1 MNIYLESNFV
11 LELAL
16 LQEQSASCEQILSLG
31 EAGRVRLAVPAYSLA
46 EPYETLVRRQ
56 RKRKKMKEALD
67 GELKQLSRSAAYED
81 QLGRF
86 RDLTDLLINSADEED
101 RRLEEV
107 RSRLIE
113 TADLIPLEASVLAA
127 AARYQRKHDFSPQD
141 ALVYSAVLA
150 HLEQDYARP
159 SCFLNKDKDF
169 DDQDVR
175 EELGGYNCKLFPRFD
190 SGRQYILD
198 RLG

>member
-1 MNIYLESNFV
+1 M
-11 LELAL
+11 LELAF
-16 LQEQSASCEQILSLG
+16 LQEQSESCERILSLG

-56 RKRKKMKEALD
+56 RQRKRTKEALD
-67 GELKQLSRSAAYED
+67 RELGQIARSAAYED
-81 QLGRF
+81 RLGRF
-86 RDLTDLLINSADEED
+86 RDLTALLINSADEEA

-113 TADLIPLEASVLAA
+113 TADTIPLEATVLATA
-127 AARYQRKHDFSPQD
+127 AQYQRKHDFSPQD

-150 HLEQDYARP
+150 HLERDYARP

-169 DDQDVR
+169 DDQDVL

-190 SGRQYILD
+190 SGCRYILD
-198 RLG
+198 SLG

>member
-16 LQEQSASCEQILSLG
+16 LQEQSVSCEQILNLG

-56 RKRKKMKEALD
+56 RQRKRTKEALD
-67 GELKQLSRSAAYED
+67 GELRQLSRSAAYED

-86 RDLTDLLINSADEED
+86 RDLTALLISSADEEA

-127 AARYQRKHDFSPQD
+127 AARYQRKHGFSPQD

-150 HLEQDYARP
+150 HLERDYARP

-169 DDQDVR
+169 DDQDVL
-175 EELGGYNCKLFPRFD
+175 EELGGYNCKLFSRFD
-190 SGRQYILD
+190 SGCQYILD

>member
-56 RKRKKMKEALD
+56 RKRRKMKEALD
-67 GELKQLSRSAAYED
+67 GELRQLSRSAAYED

-86 RDLTDLLINSADEED
+86 RDLTALLISSADEED

-127 AARYQRKHDFSPQD
+127 VARYRHFSPQD

-150 HLEQDYARP
+150 HLERDYARP

-169 DDQDVR
+169 GDQDVL

-190 SGRQYILD
+190 SGCQYILD

>member
-16 LQEQSASCEQILSLG
+16 LQEQSASCERILSLG

-46 EPYETLVRRQ
+46 EPYETLARRQ

-67 GELKQLSRSAAYED
+67 GELRQLSRSAAYED
-81 QLGRF
+81 RLGRF
-86 RDLTDLLINSADEED
+86 RDLTDLLISSADEED

-150 HLEQDYARP
+150 HP
-159 SCFLNKDKDF
+159 S
-169 DDQDVR
+169 R
-175 EELGGYNCKLFPRFD
+175 ISSRITP
-190 SGRQYILD
+190 GRVAP
-198 RLG
+198 

>member
-1 MNIYLESNFV
+1 MNVYLESNFV
-11 LELAL
+11 LELAF
-16 LQEQSASCEQILSLG
+16 LQEQSASCERILSLG
-31 EAGRVRLAVPAYSLA
+31 EAGHVRLAVPAYSLA

-56 RKRKKMKEALD
+56 RQRKRTKEALD
-67 GELKQLSRSAAYED
+67 RELGQIARSAAYED
-81 QLGRF
+81 RLGRF
-86 RDLTDLLINSADEED
+86 RDLTALLINSADEEA

-113 TADLIPLEASVLAA
+113 TADTIPLEASVLAA
-127 AARYQRKHDFSPQD
+127 AAQYQRKHDFSPQD

-150 HLEQDYARP
+150 HLERDYARP

-169 DDQDVR
+169 DDQDVL

-190 SGRQYILD
+190 SGCRYILD
-198 RLG
+198 SLG

>member
-46 EPYETLVRRQ
+46 EPYKTLVRRQ
-56 RKRKKMKEALD
+56 RQRKRMKEALD
-67 GELKQLSRSAAYED
+67 RELRQLSRSAAYED

-86 RDLTDLLINSADEED
+86 LDLTALLISSADGEA

-113 TADLIPLEASVLAA
+113 TADMIPLEASVLAA
-127 AARYQRKHDFSPQD
+127 AAFHRRMRS
-141 ALVYSAVLA
+141 SI
-150 HLEQDYARP
+150 RP
-159 SCFLNKDKDF
+159 SS
-169 DDQDVR
+169 R
-175 EELGGYNCKLFPRFD
+175 IS
-190 SGRQYILD
+190 SGITPGRAAS
-198 RLG
+198 